1 MNKTL
6 KHSYVYITGSLL
18 QALIPFLIIPVLT
31 RSTSQ
36 SEFGLVMLLISIG
49 TVLSFGFSL
58 GIPAVLSRELIFD
71 ENRSVHLKKLSAGYQ
86 ALMIWLAAIIYFIT
100 ILISFTPSINI
111 LFLGLVLAL
120 SLAGI
125 QIKLS
130 VLRAEFKSKQ
140 FAFLAIASTATPLI
154 AITIL
159 PNFLIVDLYR
169 TYSGITV
176 LILLITN
183 ISNLFSK
190 FGLTFLKETKD
201 LVLIG
206 YPIIFHGIAISL
218 FQYGDKIASYLGIGA
233 ELVSQVV
240 IISLF
245 MTAPML
251 LLSTINNAWLPAS
264 LESFK
269 KSSENGFSFLYKTSQ
284 NLTLFI
290 TLVCVILIILSKPL
304 VSIFVPDNYNL
315 NEITR
320 AILIGISFTPL
331 YVLYLQ
337 NTHLLTM
344 NKKFKSLGKIT
355 PISALIQ
362 FFFTFGLIS
371 VIGLNAPAYGLL
383 LAISIQVTLTTI
395 SAKSFS
401 KLNKLPL
408 YLTGSL
414 SIFSFVYLNL
424 FF

>member
-18 QALIPFLIIPVLT
+18 QALIPFLVIPVLT

-71 ENRSVHLKKLSAGYQ
+71 ENRSLHLKKLSSGYQ
-86 ALMIWLAAIIYFIT
+86 TLMIWLAAAIYFIT
-100 ILISFTPSINI
+100 PLINFATSFEI

-130 VLRAEFKSKQ
+130 VLRAEFKSSQ

-159 PNFLIVDLYR
+159 PNFINVDLYR
-169 TYSGITV
+169 TYSGITLLV
-176 LILLITN
+176 LLITN
-183 ISNLFSK
+183 ISNLFPK
-190 FGLTFLKETKD
+190 FGLRFLKDTKD

-269 KSSENGFSFLYKTSQ
+269 KSSGNGFSYLHKTSQ

-290 TLVCVILIILSKPL
+290 TLTCVILILLAKTL
-304 VSIFVPDNYNL
+304 VPIFVPDTYNL
-315 NEITR
+315 GEITR
-320 AILIGISFTPL
+320 AIVIGISFTPL

-355 PISALIQ
+355 PISAFIQ

-371 VIGLNAPAYGLL
+371 VIGLKAPAYGLL
-383 LAISIQVTLTTI
+383 IAVSIQVTLTTM
-395 SAKSFS
+395 SANSFP

-408 YLTGSL
+408 YMALFL
-414 SIFSFVYLNL
+414 SVFSFVYLN
-424 FF
+424 FFF

>member
-1 MNKTL
+1 
-6 KHSYVYITGSLL
+6 
-18 QALIPFLIIPVLT
+18 
-31 RSTSQ
+31 
-36 SEFGLVMLLISIG
+36 MLLISIG

-71 ENRSVHLKKLSAGYQ
+71 EDKSVHLKKLSASYQ
-86 ALMIWLAAIIYFIT
+86 TLMIWLAAIIYFIT
-100 ILISFTPSINI
+100 ILINFAPSLEI

-130 VLRAEFKSKQ
+130 VLRAEFKSTQ

-159 PNFLIVDLYR
+159 PNFINVDLYR

-176 LILLITN
+176 LVLLITN
-183 ISNLFSK
+183 ISNLFPK
-190 FGLTFLKETKD
+190 FGFAFLKETKD

-269 KSSENGFSFLYKTSQ
+269 KSSGNGFSFLYKTSQ

-290 TLVCVILIILSKPL
+290 TLVCMILIILSKPL
-304 VSIFVPDNYNL
+304 VSIFIPDNYNII
-315 NEITR
+315 EIAR
-320 AILIGISFTPL
+320 AIIVGISFTPI

-362 FFFTFGLIS
+362 FFLTFGLIS

-395 SAKSFS
+395 SAKSFPN
-401 KLNKLPL
+401 LNKLPL
-408 YLTGSL
+408 YLTGLL
-414 SIFSFVYLNL
+414 SFFSFVYLNL

>member
-31 RSTSQ
+31 RNTSQ

-71 ENRSVHLKKLSAGYQ
+71 ENRSLHLKKLSSGYQ
-86 ALMIWLAAIIYFIT
+86 TLMIWLAAAIYFIT
-100 ILISFTPSINI
+100 LLINFEPSFEI
-111 LFLGLVLAL
+111 LFLGLVLAF

-130 VLRAEFKSKQ
+130 VFRAEFKSSQ

-159 PNFLIVDLYR
+159 PNFINVDLYR

-176 LILLITN
+176 LVLLITN
-183 ISNLFSK
+183 ISNLFPK
-190 FGLTFLKETKD
+190 FGITFLKDIKD

-233 ELVSQVV
+233 ELVSEVV

-269 KSSENGFSFLYKTSQ
+269 KSSGNGFSYLYKTSQ

-315 NEITR
+315 TEITR
-320 AILIGISFTPL
+320 AIVIGISFTPL

-344 NKKFKSLGKIT
+344 NKRFKSLGKIT

-371 VIGLNAPAYGLL
+371 LIGLKAPAYGLL
-383 LAISIQVTLTTI
+383 IAISIQVTLTTI
-395 SAKSFS
+395 SAKSFPN
-401 KLNKLPL
+401 LNKLPL

-414 SIFSFVYLNL
+414 SVFSLVYLNL

>member
-1 MNKTL
+1 
-6 KHSYVYITGSLL
+6 
-18 QALIPFLIIPVLT
+18 
-31 RSTSQ
+31 
-36 SEFGLVMLLISIG
+36 
-49 TVLSFGFSL
+49 
-58 GIPAVLSRELIFD
+58 
-71 ENRSVHLKKLSAGYQ
+71 
-86 ALMIWLAAIIYFIT
+86 MIWSAVIIYVTTLFINFAPA
-100 ILISFTPSINI
+100 IKI

-130 VLRAEFKSKQ
+130 VLRAEFKSSQ
-140 FAFLAIASTATPLI
+140 FAFLAIASTAIPLI

-159 PNFLIVDLYR
+159 PNFLNVDLYR
-169 TYSGITV
+169 TYSGITLLV
-176 LILLITN
+176 LLITN
-183 ISNLFSK
+183 ISNLFPK
-190 FGLTFLKETKD
+190 FGLAFLKETKD

-269 KSSENGFSFLYKTSQ
+269 KSSGNGFSYLHKTSQ

-290 TLVCVILIILSKPL
+290 TLVCVILIVLSKPL

-315 NEITR
+315 IEITR
-320 AILIGISFTPL
+320 AIVIGIIFTPL

-371 VIGLNAPAYGLL
+371 LIGLKAPAYGLL
-383 LAISIQVTLTTI
+383 IAISIQVTLTTI

-408 YLTGSL
+408 YLTGLL
-414 SIFSFVYLNL
+414 SVFSFVYLNL

>member
-71 ENRSVHLKKLSAGYQ
+71 ENRSLQLKKLSAGYQ
-86 ALMIWLAAIIYFIT
+86 ALMIWLAATIYFVT
-100 ILISFTPSINI
+100 IFIDFSKSIKI
-111 LFLGLVLAL
+111 LFLGMVLAL

-130 VLRAEFKSKQ
+130 VLRAEFKSLQ
-140 FAFLAIASTATPLI
+140 FALLAIASTATPLI

-159 PNFLIVDLYR
+159 PYFLNVDIYR
-169 TYSGITV
+169 TYAGIAV
-176 LILLITN
+176 LVLLITN
-183 ISNLFSK
+183 ISNLFPK
-190 FGLTFLKETKD
+190 FGLVFLKDTKD
-201 LVLIG
+201 LVLVG

-251 LLSTINNAWLPAS
+251 LLSTINNAWLPSS

-269 KSSENGFSFLYKTSQ
+269 KSSRNGFSYLHKTSQ
-284 NLTLFI
+284 NLSLFI
-290 TLVCVILIILSKPL
+290 TFTCVVLIILSKLFVP
-304 VSIFVPDNYNL
+304 IFVPDNYNST
-315 NEITR
+315 EITK
-320 AILIGISFTPL
+320 AIVIGISFTPL

-383 LAISIQVTLTTI
+383 IAISIQVTLTTI
-395 SAKSFS
+395 STKSFP

-408 YLTGSL
+408 YLTLFL
-414 SIFSFVYLNL
+414 SVFSFIYLNL

>member
-18 QALIPFLIIPVLT
+18 QALIPFLVIPVLT
-31 RSTSQ
+31 RSISQ
-36 SEFGLVMLLISIG
+36 SEFGQVMLLISIG

-86 ALMIWLAAIIYFIT
+86 TLMIWLATTIYFIT
-100 ILISFTPSINI
+100 LFVNFVPAIKI

-130 VLRAEFKSKQ
+130 VLRAEFKSTQ

-159 PNFLIVDLYR
+159 PNFINVDLYR
-169 TYSGITV
+169 TYSGITILV
-176 LILLITN
+176 LLITN
-183 ISNLFSK
+183 ISNLFPK
-190 FGLTFLKETKD
+190 FGITFLKDIKD

-206 YPIIFHGIAISL
+206 YPIIFHGIAINL

-251 LLSTINNAWLPAS
+251 LLSTINNAWLPVS

-269 KSSENGFSFLYKTSQ
+269 KSSGNGFNYLYKTSQ

-290 TLVCVILIILSKPL
+290 SLVCVILIILSKPL
-304 VSIFVPDNYNL
+304 VLIFVPDNYNFT
-315 NEITR
+315 EITR
-320 AILIGISFTPL
+320 AIVIGISFTPL

-337 NTHLLTM
+337 NTHLLTL

-362 FFFTFGLIS
+362 FLFTFGLIS

-383 LAISIQVTLTTI
+383 IAISIQVTLTTI

-408 YLTGSL
+408 YLTGLL
-414 SIFSFVYLNL
+414 SVFSFVYLNL

>member
-1 MNKTL
+1 
-6 KHSYVYITGSLL
+6 
-18 QALIPFLIIPVLT
+18 
-31 RSTSQ
+31 
-36 SEFGLVMLLISIG
+36 MLLISIG

-71 ENRSVHLKKLSAGYQ
+71 ENRSVHLKKLSTGYQ
-86 ALMIWLAAIIYFIT
+86 TLMIWSAAIIYVTTLFINF
-100 ILISFTPSINI
+100 SPSLKI

-130 VLRAEFKSKQ
+130 ILRAEFKSTQ

-159 PNFLIVDLYR
+159 PNFLNVDLYR

-176 LILLITN
+176 LVLLTTN
-183 ISNLFSK
+183 ISNLFPK
-190 FGLTFLKETKD
+190 FEFTFLKETKE

-206 YPIIFHGIAISL
+206 YPIIYHGIAISL

-269 KSSENGFSFLYKTSQ
+269 KSSGNGFSFLYKTSQ

-290 TLVCVILIILSKPL
+290 TLVCMILIILSKPL
-304 VSIFVPDNYNL
+304 VSIFIPDNYNVV
-315 NEITR
+315 EIAG
-320 AILIGISFTPL
+320 AIIVGISFTPI

-395 SAKSFS
+395 SAKSFA
-401 KLNKLPL
+401 KLNKLPF
-408 YLTGSL
+408 YLTGVL
-414 SIFSFVYLNL
+414 SVFSFVYLNL

>member
-18 QALIPFLIIPVLT
+18 QALIPFLVIPVLT

-86 ALMIWLAAIIYFIT
+86 TLMIWLAAIIYFIT
-100 ILISFTPSINI
+100 LFMNSTPAIKI

-130 VLRAEFKSKQ
+130 VLRAEFKSSQ
-140 FAFLAIASTATPLI
+140 FAFLAIASTAIPLI

-159 PNFLIVDLYR
+159 PKFLNVDLYR
-169 TYSGITV
+169 TYSGVTLLV
-176 LILLITN
+176 LLITN
-183 ISNLFSK
+183 ISNLFPK

-206 YPIIFHGIAISL
+206 YHIIFHGIAISL

-233 ELVSQVV
+233 ELVSKVV

-269 KSSENGFSFLYKTSQ
+269 KSSENGFSYLYKTSQ

-290 TLVCVILIILSKPL
+290 SLVCVILMILSQPL

-315 NEITR
+315 IEITR
-320 AILIGISFTPL
+320 AIVIGMSFTPL

-337 NTHLLTM
+337 NTHRL
-344 NKKFKSLGKIT
+344 
-355 PISALIQ
+355 
-362 FFFTFGLIS
+362 
-371 VIGLNAPAYGLL
+371 
-383 LAISIQVTLTTI
+383 
-395 SAKSFS
+395 
-401 KLNKLPL
+401 
-408 YLTGSL
+408 
-414 SIFSFVYLNL
+414 
-424 FF
+424 

>member
-31 RSTSQ
+31 RSISQ

-58 GIPAVLSRELIFD
+58 GIPAVLSRDLIFD

-86 ALMIWLAAIIYFIT
+86 TLMIWLSAITYFIT
-100 ILISFTPSINI
+100 LFLNFTQSIKILV
-111 LFLGLVLAL
+111 LGLVLAL

-130 VLRAEFKSKQ
+130 VLRAEFKSTQ

-159 PNFLIVDLYR
+159 PYFLDVDLYR

-176 LILLITN
+176 LVLLITN
-183 ISNLFSK
+183 ISNLFPK
-190 FGLTFLKETKD
+190 FGLTFLKDTKD
-201 LVLIG
+201 LVLVG
-206 YPIIFHGIAISL
+206 FPIIFHGIAISL

-269 KSSENGFSFLYKTSQ
+269 KSSENGFSYLHKTSQ

-290 TLVCVILIILSKPL
+290 TLLCMILIILSKPL

-315 NEITR
+315 IEIAR
-320 AILIGISFTPL
+320 AIMIGISFTPL

-395 SAKSFS
+395 SAKSFP
-401 KLNKLPL
+401 KLNKLPF
-408 YLTGSL
+408 YLTGLL
-414 SIFSFVYLNL
+414 SVFSFVYLNL

>member
-1 MNKTL
+1 MNNTL

-18 QALIPFLIIPVLT
+18 QALIPFLIIPVLS

-49 TVLSFGFSL
+49 SVLSFGFSL

-71 ENRSVHLKKLSAGYQ
+71 ENRSVQLKKLSAGYQ
-86 ALMIWLAAIIYFIT
+86 ALMIWLAVIIYFIT

-111 LFLGLVLAL
+111 LFLGIVLAL

-130 VLRAEFKSKQ
+130 VLRAEFKSTQ

-154 AITIL
+154 AITIV
-159 PNFLIVDLYR
+159 PNYLSADLYR

-176 LILLITN
+176 LVLLITN
-183 ISNLFSK
+183 ISNLFPK
-190 FGLTFLKETKD
+190 FGLIFLKETKD

-304 VSIFVPDNYNL
+304 VSIFVPDNYNVI
-315 NEITR
+315 EIAM
-320 AILIGISFTPL
+320 AIMIGISFTPL

-383 LAISIQVTLTTI
+383 IAISIQVTLTTI
-395 SAKSFS
+395 SAKSLS
-401 KLNKLPL
+401 KLNKLQL
-408 YLTGSL
+408 YLTGLL
-414 SIFSFVYLNL
+414 SVFSFIYLNL

>member
-6 KHSYVYITGSLL
+6 KHSYVYVTGSLL
-18 QALIPFLIIPVLT
+18 QALTPFLIFPILT
-31 RSTSQ
+31 RSTTQ

-86 ALMIWLAAIIYFIT
+86 TLMIWLATTIYFIT
-100 ILISFTPSINI
+100 LFINFAPAIKI
-111 LFLGLVLAL
+111 LFLSLVLAL

-130 VLRAEFKSKQ
+130 VLRAEFKSTQ
-140 FAFLAIASTATPLI
+140 FAFLAITSTATPLI

-159 PNFLIVDLYR
+159 PNFLNVDLYR
-169 TYSGITV
+169 TYSGITLLV
-176 LILLITN
+176 LLITN
-183 ISNLFSK
+183 ISNLFPK

-269 KSSENGFSFLYKTSQ
+269 KSSGNGFSYLHKTSQ

-290 TLVCVILIILSKPL
+290 TLVCMILIILSKPL

-315 NEITR
+315 TEITR
-320 AILIGISFTPL
+320 AIVIGISFTPL

-355 PISALIQ
+355 PFSALIQ

-371 VIGLNAPAYGLL
+371 LIGLKAPAYGLL
-383 LAISIQVTLTTI
+383 IAISIQVTLTTI

-408 YLTGSL
+408 YLTGLL
-414 SIFSFVYLNL
+414 SVFSFMYLNL

>member
-36 SEFGLVMLLISIG
+36 SEFGFVMLLISIG
-49 TVLSFGFSL
+49 TVLSFGFTL

-71 ENRSVHLKKLSAGYQ
+71 ENKSVHLKKLSASYQ
-86 ALMIWLAAIIYFIT
+86 ALMIWLAAFIYFIT
-100 ILISFTPSINI
+100 ILINFAPSLKI

-130 VLRAEFKSKQ
+130 ILRAEFKSTQ

-154 AITIL
+154 VITIL
-159 PNFLIVDLYR
+159 PNFLNVDLYR

-176 LILLITN
+176 LVLLITN
-183 ISNLFSK
+183 ISNLFPK
-190 FGLTFLKETKD
+190 FGFTFLKETKD

-218 FQYGDKIASYLGIGA
+218 FQYGDKIASYLGFGA

-269 KSSENGFSFLYKTSQ
+269 KSSGNGFSFLYKTSQ
-284 NLTLFI
+284 NLTLLI
-290 TLVCVILIILSKPL
+290 TLVCVILIILSKTL
-304 VSIFVPDNYNL
+304 VSIFVPDNYNSA
-315 NEITR
+315 EITR
-320 AILIGISFTPL
+320 AIVIGISFTPL

-408 YLTGSL
+408 YLTGLL
-414 SIFSFVYLNL
+414 SVFSFVYLKL

>member
-1 MNKTL
+1 LNKTL
-6 KHSYVYITGSLL
+6 KHSYIYISGSLL

-36 SEFGLVMLLISIG
+36 SEFGLIMLLISIG

-71 ENRSVHLKKLSAGYQ
+71 ENRSLHLKKLSAGYQ
-86 ALMIWLAAIIYFIT
+86 TLMIWLAATIYFVT
-100 ILISFTPSINI
+100 IFIDFSTSIKI
-111 LFLGLVLAL
+111 LFLSLVLAL

-130 VLRAEFKSKQ
+130 VLRAEFKSLQ

-154 AITIL
+154 AITTL
-159 PNFLIVDLYR
+159 PYFLNVDLYR
-169 TYSGITV
+169 TYAGITV
-176 LILLITN
+176 LVLLITN
-183 ISNLFSK
+183 ISNLFPK
-190 FGLTFLKETKD
+190 FELVFLKDTKD
-201 LVLIG
+201 LVIIG
-206 YPIIFHGIAISL
+206 FPIIFHGIAISL

-269 KSSENGFSFLYKTSQ
+269 KSSGNGFSYLHKTSQ

-290 TLVCVILIILSKPL
+290 TLVCVILIILSKTL
-304 VSIFVPDNYNL
+304 VSIFVPDNYNFP
-315 NEITR
+315 EITK
-320 AILIGISFTPL
+320 AIVIGISFTPL

-362 FFFTFGLIS
+362 FFVTFGLIS

-383 LAISIQVTLTTI
+383 VAISIQVTLTTI

>member
-6 KHSYVYITGSLL
+6 KHSYVYLTGSLL
-18 QALIPFLIIPVLT
+18 QALIPFLVIPVLT
-31 RSTSQ
+31 RSISQ

-71 ENRSVHLKKLSAGYQ
+71 ENRSIHLKKLSAGYQ

-100 ILISFTPSINI
+100 LVVNFVPAIKI

-130 VLRAEFKSKQ
+130 VLRAEFKSTQ

-159 PNFLIVDLYR
+159 PNFINVDLYR
-169 TYSGITV
+169 TFSGITILV
-176 LILLITN
+176 LLITN
-183 ISNLFSK
+183 ISNLFPK
-190 FGLTFLKETKD
+190 FGITFLKDIKD

-251 LLSTINNAWLPAS
+251 LLSTINNAWLPVS

-269 KSSENGFSFLYKTSQ
+269 KSSGNGFNYLYKTSQ

-290 TLVCVILIILSKPL
+290 SLVCVILIILSKPL
-304 VSIFVPDNYNL
+304 VLIFVPDNYNFT
-315 NEITR
+315 EITR
-320 AILIGISFTPL
+320 AIVIGISFTPL

-337 NTHLLTM
+337 NTHLLTL

-362 FFFTFGLIS
+362 FLFTFGLIS

-383 LAISIQVTLTTI
+383 IAISIQVTLTTI

-408 YLTGSL
+408 YLTGLL
-414 SIFSFVYLNL
+414 SVFSFVYLNL

>member
-1 MNKTL
+1 M
-6 KHSYVYITGSLL
+6 
-18 QALIPFLIIPVLT
+18 
-31 RSTSQ
+31 
-36 SEFGLVMLLISIG
+36 
-49 TVLSFGFSL
+49 
-58 GIPAVLSRELIFD
+58 
-71 ENRSVHLKKLSAGYQ
+71 
-86 ALMIWLAAIIYFIT
+86 
-100 ILISFTPSINI
+100 
-111 LFLGLVLAL
+111 LFLSLVLAL

-130 VLRAEFKSKQ
+130 VLRAEFKSTQ
-140 FAFLAIASTATPLI
+140 FAFLAITSTATPLI
-154 AITIL
+154 VITIL
-159 PNFLIVDLYR
+159 PNFLNVDLYR
-169 TYSGITV
+169 TYSGITLLV
-176 LILLITN
+176 LLITN
-183 ISNLFSK
+183 ISNLFPK

-233 ELVSQVV
+233 ELLSQVV

-269 KSSENGFSFLYKTSQ
+269 KSSGNGFSYLYKTSQ

-304 VSIFVPDNYNL
+304 VSIFVPDNYNFT
-315 NEITR
+315 EITR
-320 AILIGISFTPL
+320 AIVIGISFTPL

-337 NTHLLTM
+337 NTHLLTL

-395 SAKSFS
+395 SAQSFS

-408 YLTGSL
+408 YLTGLL
-414 SIFSFVYLNL
+414 SVFSFVYLN
-424 FF
+424 FFF

>member
-1 MNKTL
+1 LNKTL

-18 QALIPFLIIPVLT
+18 QALIPFLVIPVLT
-31 RSTSQ
+31 RSISQ
-36 SEFGLVMLLISIG
+36 SEFGQVMLLISIG

-86 ALMIWLAAIIYFIT
+86 TLMIWLATTIYFIT
-100 ILISFTPSINI
+100 LFVNFVPAIKI

-130 VLRAEFKSKQ
+130 VLRAEFKSTQ

-159 PNFLIVDLYR
+159 PNFINVDLYR
-169 TYSGITV
+169 TYSGITILV
-176 LILLITN
+176 LLITN
-183 ISNLFSK
+183 ISNLFPK
-190 FGLTFLKETKD
+190 FGITFLKDIKD

-206 YPIIFHGIAISL
+206 YPIIFHGIAINL

-251 LLSTINNAWLPAS
+251 LLSTINNAWLPVS

-269 KSSENGFSFLYKTSQ
+269 KSSGNGFNYLYKTSQ

-290 TLVCVILIILSKPL
+290 SLVCVILIILSKPL
-304 VSIFVPDNYNL
+304 VLIFVPDNYNFT
-315 NEITR
+315 EITR
-320 AILIGISFTPL
+320 AIVIGISFTPL

-337 NTHLLTM
+337 NTHLLTL

-362 FFFTFGLIS
+362 FLFTFGLIS

-383 LAISIQVTLTTI
+383 IAISIQVTLTTI

-408 YLTGSL
+408 YLTGLL
-414 SIFSFVYLNL
+414 SVFSFVYLNL